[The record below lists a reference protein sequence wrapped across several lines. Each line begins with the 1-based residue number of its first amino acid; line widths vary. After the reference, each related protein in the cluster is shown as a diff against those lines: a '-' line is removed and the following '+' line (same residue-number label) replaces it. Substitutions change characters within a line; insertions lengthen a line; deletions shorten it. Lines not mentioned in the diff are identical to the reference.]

1 MKLYLNFNT
10 FLVRSPLWLVRLT
23 GEFNWLL
30 VTESVDYRSDVL
42 RGAVVVGPGIPP
54 RSLVRDTLA
63 ENDGSNEIAY
73 RQPGMTRVVQ
83 AAGRVARGP
92 TDRGAVV
99 MIDPRFTESAYQKYF
114 PHHWRSRPVMSN
126 AIGSALANFWSS

>member
-1 MKLYLNFNT
+1 MSLEDQGAFIEWINT
-10 FLVRSPLWLVRLT
+10 PHSTRVGFVVLGGV
-23 GEFNWLL
+23 F
-30 VTESVDYRSDVL
+30 TESVDFRSDVL

-63 ENDGSNEIAY
+63 ENDGSDEIAY

-92 TDRGAVV
+92 MDRGVVV
-99 MIDPRFTESAYQKYF
+99 MIDPRFAEPAYQKYF
-114 PHHWRSRPVMSN
+114 PHHWRPHRVIGS
-126 AIGSALANFWSS
+126 AIGNALANFWSS